1 MAAKTIHDRT
11 NQHNKNQSISTS
23 NESAAPPKKWKR
35 HFERGTPKDALTWKS
50 ARQRSIRMFG
60 WQVAVSTE
68 FPTSV
73 RIVRIAWL
81 LSLLC
86 QKAGYAFATDAY
98 ISETLGIPLNKVQQA
113 LTELERAG
121 AIVRA
126 SSFVDGI
133 AQRKIWPSTKIIP
146 PTVGGMDTPRDDR
159 VDTPHSGGRDSIQY
173 TRPQKSSRIS
183 STAEDAKR
191 DAERR
196 ERRRATA
203 SDDGGQDTPSDERG
217 APQARPAAGAFVDS
231 IGGAESLKSPLG
243 TIVDDGSGVAWR
255 APPPDQEQSQGKAI
269 DQDGMILIDVDGT
282 DIWVPAHDDWSS
294 VAPHP

>member
-1 MAAKTIHDRT
+1 
-11 NQHNKNQSISTS
+11 NQTISTS
-23 NESAAPPKKWKR
+23 NEPAAPPKKWKR
-35 HFERGTPKDALTWKS
+35 HFERGTPKDALTWKN

-81 LSLLC
+81 LSSLC
-86 QKAGYAFATDAY
+86 QKEGYAFATDAY

-113 LTELERAG
+113 LTELQGAG

-146 PTVGGMDTPRDDR
+146 PTAGGMDTPRDDR
-159 VDTPHSGGRDSIQY
+159 VDTPHGGGRDSIQY
-173 TRPQKSSRIS
+173 TRSRKSSRIS

-203 SDDGGQDTPSDERG
+203 SDDDGQDTPSDERG
-217 APQARPAAGAFVDS
+217 APQARPRAPSEF
-231 IGGAESLKSPLG
+231 
-243 TIVDDGSGVAWR
+243 GSGEVTQVEALEAEIVPDDIETGALE
-255 APPPDQEQSQGKAI
+255 APPRPIVVQMDAVPDGL
-269 DQDGMILIDVDGT
+269 ILDENGVEYR
-282 DIWVPAHDDWSS
+282 PPPPHERRPPPKDWMS
-294 VAPHP
+294 VAMAGMNRGQP